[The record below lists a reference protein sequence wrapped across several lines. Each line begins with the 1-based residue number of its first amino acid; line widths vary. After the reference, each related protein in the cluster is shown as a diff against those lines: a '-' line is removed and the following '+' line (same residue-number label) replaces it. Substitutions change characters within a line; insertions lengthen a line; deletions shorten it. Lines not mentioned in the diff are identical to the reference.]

1 MSRFHGDKDLW
12 LAAMRVD
19 GPALRA
25 AAAELDPSATVPS
38 RPQWTLTDLLR
49 HLGSTYR
56 WVGEHAGRGVTT
68 QPEHPLS
75 VFLDEPMPAGVVAWW
90 DEQFAAIMAT
100 LDALDVDTPAWNWA
114 PQAKKAGFWH
124 RRLALE
130 TAVNRWD
137 AQMTTGVAEPI
148 EAKLASDGVSEVLD
162 TFLPGGHRAVTNR
175 PSGLVALRATDVDHT
190 WYARLRGDGVALLDT
205 DTLLD
210 GAELRPRA
218 AAVGPASDLM
228 LALHGRIGT
237 DVLDVTGDEQLI
249 SALGVA

>member
-12 LAAMRVD
+12 LAAMRAD
-19 GPALRA
+19 GPAFRVA
-25 AAAELDPSATVPS
+25 AADVEPGAAVPS
-38 RPQWTLTDLLR
+38 RPQWTMTDLVH

-56 WVGEHAGRGVTT
+56 WAREHAGRGVTSE
-68 QPEHPLS
+68 PERPLS
-75 VFLDEPMPAGVVAWW
+75 AFLDEPMPADVLTWW
-90 DEQFAAIMAT
+90 DDQFAAIMAT

-114 PQAKKAGFWH
+114 PQAKKASFWH

-162 TFLPGGHRAVTNR
+162 TFLPAGHRAVTTR
-175 PSGLVALRATDVDHT
+175 PSGLVALQATDVDHT
-190 WYARLRGDGVALLDT
+190 WHVRLRGDGVALLDT

-210 GAELRPRA
+210 DSELPARA
-218 AAVGPASDLM
+218 VAAGPASDLM
-228 LALHGRIGT
+228 LALHGRIGV

-249 SALGVA
+249 QAVRVA

>member
-19 GPALRA
+19 GPALRTA
-25 AAAELDPSATVPS
+25 AGELDPGAAVPS
-38 RPQWTLTDLLR
+38 RPQWTVTDLVH
-49 HLGSTYR
+49 HLGGTYR
-56 WVGEHAGRGVTT
+56 WVREHVGRGVTT
-68 QPEHPLS
+68 QPERPLS
-75 VFLDEPMPAGVVAWW
+75 AFLDEPMPPDALAWW

-137 AQMTTGVAEPI
+137 AQMTTGGAEPI
-148 EAKLASDGVSEVLD
+148 DAKLASDGVSEVLD
-162 TFLPGGHRAVTNR
+162 TFLPGGHRAVTAR

-190 WYARLRGDGVALLDT
+190 WYVRLRGDGVALLDT

-210 GAELRPRA
+210 DAELPARA

-228 LALHGRIGT
+228 LALHGRIGV
-237 DVLDVTGDEQLI
+237 DLLDVTGDEQLI
-249 SALGVA
+249 QAVRVA

>member
-19 GPALRA
+19 GPALRT
-25 AAAELDPSATVPS
+25 AAAELDPGAAVPS
-38 RPQWTLTDLLR
+38 RPQWTVTDLLH

-56 WVGEHAGRGVTT
+56 WVRDHAARGVTT
-68 QPEHPLS
+68 QPERPLS
-75 VFLDEPMPAGVVAWW
+75 AFLDEPMPADVLAWW

-162 TFLPGGHRAVTNR
+162 TFLPGGHRAVTTR

-190 WYARLRGDGVALLDT
+190 WHVRLRGDGVALLDT

-210 GAELRPRA
+210 DDELRARA

-228 LALHGRIGT
+228 LALHGRIGI

-249 SALGVA
+249 QAVRVA

>member
-12 LAAMRVD
+12 LAAMRTD
-19 GPALRA
+19 GPALRI
-25 AAAELDPSATVPS
+25 AAAEVDPGDAVPS
-38 RPQWTLTDLLR
+38 RPQWTMTDLVH

-56 WVGEHAGRGVTT
+56 WAREHAGRGVTAE
-68 QPEHPLS
+68 PERPLS
-75 VFLDEPMPAGVVAWW
+75 AFLDEPMPADVLTWW
-90 DEQFAAIMAT
+90 DDQFTAIMVT

-148 EAKLASDGVSEVLD
+148 EAKVASDGVSEVLD
-162 TFLPGGHRAVTNR
+162 TFLPAGRRAVTTR
-175 PSGLVALRATDVDHT
+175 PSGLVALQATDVDHT
-190 WYARLRGDGVALLDT
+190 WHVRLRGDGVALLDT

-210 GAELRPRA
+210 DNELRARA
-218 AAVGPASDLM
+218 VAAGPASDLM
-228 LALHGRIGT
+228 LALHGRIGI
-237 DVLDVTGDEQLI
+237 DVLDVSGDEQLI
-249 SALGVA
+249 QAIRVG